1 MAIKKY
7 VASADNTITNAYLA
21 NLKTRGTG
29 SNLGASDI
37 LEVFHIYGQE
47 SAASSENARIL
58 IQFPTSKIST
68 DRTNGLIPAS
78 GSVNFFLRLYNAKH
92 SQTLPRNFTLVA
104 AAVASHWE
112 EGNGLDMEEF
122 SDLTYDYTGS
132 NWVMRAAATAW
143 ASNGGDF
150 IKDVSSSFSASFASG
165 IEDMELNITTLVEQ
179 WVNSAGNVLGSKNN
193 YGVGIYLEPT
203 AEAANLSYYTKKF
216 FSRGTEFF
224 FKRPVIEARWD
235 STIKDNRGNFYFS
248 SSLAPAADNLNTL
261 YTYNIINGQLKNIPA
276 VQGGPILVSLYS
288 GSLDNS
294 KPRGVKL
301 KLSIGGSVTAAGDL
315 NATGGYASKTGV
327 YSASIAFTGSTTL
340 TKVFDVWHSVD
351 PGVTYFTGSFVPN
364 TVAAASINKVPTYVT
379 SLNNLKSLYSRSEKE
394 ARFNFYTREKDWQPT
409 IYTVASTAIENKII
423 EDAYYKIFR
432 IIDNKTIVPY
442 STGSTIPEAVGTNT
456 TYTRLSY
463 DDDGNYFD
471 FDISLLE
478 AGYSY
483 GIQLLYY
490 SNNTYREQPEVF
502 KFRVAE

>member
-1 MAIKKY
+1 
-7 VASADNTITNAYLA
+7 
-21 NLKTRGTG
+21 
-29 SNLGASDI
+29 
-37 LEVFHIYGQE
+37 
-47 SAASSENARIL
+47 
-58 IQFPTSKIST
+58 
-68 DRTNGLIPAS
+68 
-78 GSVNFFLRLYNAKH
+78 
-92 SQTLPRNFTLVA
+92 
-104 AAVASHWE
+104 
-112 EGNGLDMEEF
+112 MEEF
-122 SDLTYDYTGS
+122 SDRTYDQTGS
-132 NWVMRAAATAW
+132 NWINRAAHTAW

-150 IKDVSSSFSASFASG
+150 IKDLSSSFSASFTTGA
-165 IEDMELNITTLVEQ
+165 EDMEVDITTLVEQ
-179 WVNSAGNVLGSKNN
+179 WVNSAGNVLGTKTNN
-193 YGVGIYLEPT
+193 GVGIYLQAT
-203 AEAANLSYYTKKF
+203 AETAKLSYYTKKF
-216 FSRGTEFF
+216 FARGTEFF
-224 FKRPVIEARWD
+224 FKQPAIEARWD

-301 KLSIGGSVTAAGDL
+301 KLSIGGSVAAAGDL

-340 TKVFDVWHSVD
+340 TKVFDVWHSTD

-432 IIDNKTIVPY
+432 IIDNKVIVPY

-471 FDISLLE
+471 FDINLLE

-490 SNNTYREQPEVF
+490 SNNTYREQPEVY